1 MVNWKS
7 VPDKRPGKPRCFSI
21 ERPPDHRGAAAVVMP
36 ERTSPSAPEQALWAY
51 LYLPVLTGSVEMG
64 SGSTTTTSSSAGCAQ
79 AATKATRPMARTL
92 LMLFDMYNS
101 CLSYLQKLARAD
113 IMQTPA
119 KWAR

>member
-36 ERTSPSAPEQALWAY
+36 ERTSPPAPEQALWAY
-51 LYLPVLTGSVEMG
+51 LYLPVLTGSVVIG
-64 SGSTTTTSSSAGCAQ
+64 SGSTTTNSSSAGCAQ

-92 LMLFDMYNS
+92 LMLFDMYYS
-101 CLSYLQKLARAD
+101 CLSYLHEKARKDDINLLARV
-113 IMQTPA
+113 A
-119 KWAR
+119 K